1 MTFPRTTEAI
11 PLVVDIDGVIRIGNT
26 RVTLDTIVAAF
37 LEGATVEE
45 IAYQYPSL
53 QLADIYAIIGYYLR
67 HRSEVE
73 TYLGQRQQRAASVR
87 KENESRFPPEGVRA
101 RLLARRQRQGA

>member
-1 MTFPRTTEAI
+1 MTFPRTTEII
-11 PLVVDIDGVIRIGNT
+11 PLIVDIDGVIRVENT

-37 LEGATVEE
+37 LGGATVEE
-45 IAYQYPSL
+45 IAYQYPAL

-73 TYLGQRQQRAASVR
+73 TYLDQRQQRAASVR
-87 KENESRFPPEGVRA
+87 KENERRFPPEGVRA
-101 RLLARRQRQGA
+101 RLLARRQR